1 MGGLLGVVVAAWR
14 RVKRSL
20 KVWDSRLR
28 EPLEVMRDMR
38 PSVVVRGRVRG
49 GIRVLYSRSVL
60 GRSAI
65 VLCFFS
71 PSKVKFLLPLTNE
84 LVAVAIAGER
94 LDTLVDPLALL
105 AAVTVER
112 RYGPRDAVVEV
123 RAGRGCVTCV
133 YVSAVLGLAATRTGR
148 RTRRKVLRRILV
160 CVARWRKQRGERRKR
175 RTDES

>member
-28 EPLEVMRDMR
+28 EPLEVIRDMR
-38 PSVVVRGRVRG
+38 PSVFVRGRVRG
-49 GIRVLYSRSVL
+49 GFRGLCSRSVL

-84 LVAVAIAGER
+84 LVPVAVAGER
-94 LDTLVDPLALL
+94 LDTLVDPLAVL
-105 AAVTVER
+105 AAVTAEW

-123 RAGRGCVTCV
+123 RAGCFVAHDSFSVTGLSV
-133 YVSAVLGLAATRTGR
+133 DRVSMSSTVR
-148 RTRRKVLRRILV
+148 R
-160 CVARWRKQRGERRKR
+160 AGDGEPE
-175 RTDES
+175 D